1 MTSCQK
7 TIKYKKIRYMKG
19 VLKISRGSIEL
30 TKARRDEI
38 VNACATLYETMS
50 FKDITMKEIGELT
63 SLKRAAI
70 YNYFQTK
77 EEIFLAL
84 LQREYERWA
93 EEIDVIA
100 DSREA
105 MSRDEIAKELARSL
119 EKRGR
124 MLKLFS
130 MNHFDMEANCRI
142 ENLTEFKAA
151 YGKPI
156 NAVERCLIKFCPDMS
171 NKNRQDFIY
180 SFFPFIYGIYPY
192 TVVTEKQRKAMKYAG
207 IDFVYLSIYEIAY
220 TCAKKLL
227 GIEPVE
233 DD

>member
-1 MTSCQK
+1 MP
-7 TIKYKKIRYMKG
+7 
-19 VLKISRGSIEL
+19 RGSIEL
-30 TKARRDEI
+30 TNARKDEI
-38 VNACATLYETMS
+38 ISACASLYETMS
-50 FKDITMKEIGELT
+50 FKDITIKEIGELT
-63 SLKRAAI
+63 TFKRAAI

-84 LQREYERWA
+84 LQREYELWA
-93 EEIDVIA
+93 DELNSIT
-100 DSREA
+100 DSREK
-105 MSRDEIAKELARSL
+105 MTIDEIAQMLAHSL
-119 EKRGR
+119 EKREQ

-130 MNHFDMEANCRI
+130 MNHFDMEANSRI

-192 TVVTEKQRKAMKYAG
+192 TVVTEKQRKAMEQANINY
-207 IDFVYLSIYEIAY
+207 VYLSIYEIAY

-227 GIEPVE
+227 GVQ
-233 DD
+233 D

>member
-1 MTSCQK
+1 
-7 TIKYKKIRYMKG
+7 
-19 VLKISRGSIEL
+19 LA
-30 TKARRDEI
+30 KARRDEI
-38 VNACATLYETMS
+38 VNACAALYETMS
-50 FKDITMKEIGELT
+50 FKDITMKDIGERT

-93 EEIDVIA
+93 EEINSVA
-100 DSREA
+100 ESREA
-105 MSRDEIAKELARSL
+105 MSRDDFAKELARSL

-130 MNHFDMEANCRI
+130 MNHFDMEANSRL
-142 ENLTEFKAA
+142 ENLTEFKIA

-156 NAVERCLIKFCPDMS
+156 NAVEKCLKKFFPEMS
-171 NKNRQDFIY
+171 DKTRQDFIY

-192 TVVTEKQRKAMKYAG
+192 TVVTEKQRKAMNDAG
-207 IDFVYLSIYEIAY
+207 INFVYLSIFEITY
-220 TCAKKLL
+220 SCAKKLL
-227 GIEPVE
+227 EKSA
-233 DD
+233 